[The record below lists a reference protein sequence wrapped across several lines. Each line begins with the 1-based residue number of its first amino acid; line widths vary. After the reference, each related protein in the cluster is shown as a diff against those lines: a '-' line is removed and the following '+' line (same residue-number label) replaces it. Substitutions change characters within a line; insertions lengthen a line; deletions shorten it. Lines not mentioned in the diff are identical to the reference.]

1 PWRAERIADLTHG
14 LSSEAAGYVDRQ
26 LFDATGVG
34 WAQLERL
41 VAEAVSRFDP
51 DQAEAQRKA
60 AADRRHFDIG
70 DVDEH
75 GLVHLDGLMD
85 AADGHDL
92 DQAVA
97 RRAEVLGRLGDQSS
111 LDVRRS
117 KAAAELARADL
128 ALDLLIPDPHTGEVA
143 ATVPGRKV

>member
-1 PWRAERIADLTHG
+1 M
-14 LSSEAAGYVDRQ
+14 DRQ